1 MAINEPTSTAHPKDI
16 EILKLHLII
25 ENLKYLL
32 RLAITQQPVG
42 ERLTR
47 EELRVRAERYIGV
60 N

>member
-1 MAINEPTSTAHPKDI
+1 MELTTRTPPIHPH
-16 EILKLHLII
+16 ELEVLKLQVQI

-47 EELRVRAERYIGV
+47 EELRHRAQKYID
-60 N
+60 